1 MSAPNQLQQNAQPGA
16 YYLDQY
22 VESVIP
28 LLSSTNPANT
38 IGVKT
43 RIHREGNLV
52 MITLDW
58 NGVANTGAE
67 ALNYASAVG
76 AIPARFISAANA
88 PYGAVVKI
96 DTTPGVKGLAII
108 SIAAN
113 GQMVLYPAYKYN
125 GATDLSLP
133 AFVFI
138 TQCTFS
144 YFI

>member
-67 ALNYASAVG
+67 ALSYASAAG

-113 GQMVLYPAYKYN
+113 GQIVLYPAYKYN